1 MDVIISKPV
10 PAQVIQ
16 QNMQDLHDGLDS
28 LWRHSVAAQ
37 VKRMRVRKPKSASLP
52 HFQIGDTVLEA
63 KGVSRGTA
71 QHAGH
76 GVDRATRGGWCSKL
90 VCVRSATGSGQ
101 AQASGCT
108 RGPHASVRQ
117 RAAGDAGECYGN
129 RAGGAA

>member
-16 QNMQDLHDGLDS
+16 QNMQDLHNGLAG
-28 LWRHSVAAQ
+28 LWRHAVRSGAGQA
-37 VKRMRVRKPKSASLP
+37 KERARVPSSLSNRGHSAGSERC
-52 HFQIGDTVLEA
+52 QE
-63 KGVSRGTA
+63 A
-71 QHAGH
+71 QHAKH
-76 GVDRATRGGWCSKL
+76 GVDGATRGGWCSKL